1 MSAAPWDPGG
11 GEMLPY
17 RIVARSSTGDRRVF
31 YARKLRLLDGW
42 VEAEGSFRGATR
54 PRLTIRLPMTSV
66 LYIEETSPGPLR
78 HGWVKPRLDTQ
89 EPGPEPEPTQV
100 TRRRPPA
107 RRLRRQRP

>member
-1 MSAAPWDPGG
+1 MSAPRWDPLG
-11 GEMLPY
+11 GEVLPY

-31 YARKLRLLDGW
+31 WARKLRLLDGW

-54 PRLTIRLPMTSV
+54 LRLKIRLPMTSV

-78 HGWVKPRLDTQ
+78 HGWVKPRVDAQ
-89 EPGPEPEPTQV
+89 EPGPDPIAV

>member
-1 MSAAPWDPGG
+1 MSAHWDPVG
-11 GEMLPY
+11 GEVLPY

-54 PRLTIRLPMTSV
+54 PRLKIRLPMTSV

-78 HGWVKPRLDTQ
+78 HGWVKPRLKSNEHGS
-89 EPGPEPEPTQV
+89 EPAPPP
-100 TRRRPPA
+100 RRRPPA
-107 RRLRRQRP
+107 RRQGRHQP